1 MFKIVLKNVTE
12 NTISKANVYYT
23 DEKVNSYTQLKKLP
37 ISEGLN
43 NVIKNSNKIIEVV
56 GEEDESVKEIVVAR
70 DETIRVLNEIEEL
83 NTPDMIDCKKEEQ
96 SEIELITYF
105 DKGEDISKYLN
116 DYSPVNLY
124 IAVDMETIHGY
135 SYTQILFIALRYA
148 NCYSTNEKESLK
160 LVFSVQDFD
169 SRVIPYALENVNWEK
184 EIYNSKMKTT
194 SKKMIRAKKEE

>member
-70 DETIRVLNEIEEL
+70 DGTIRVLNEIEEL
-83 NTPDMIDCKKEEQ
+83 NTPEYMGT
-96 SEIELITYF
+96 LIH
-105 DKGEDISKYLN
+105 KY
-116 DYSPVNLY
+116 
-124 IAVDMETIHGY
+124 
-135 SYTQILFIALRYA
+135 
-148 NCYSTNEKESLK
+148 SL
-160 LVFSVQDFD
+160 LH
-169 SRVIPYALENVNWEK
+169 
-184 EIYNSKMKTT
+184 
-194 SKKMIRAKKEE
+194 